1 MKTYIVSEDY
11 LTDIADA
18 IRDKTGSSEGMEVN
32 EMPGQIR
39 SITTGAV
46 DSGSI
51 TTEKLADGAVTSDK
65 IASSA
70 VTTEKLADGAIT
82 AEKLSSDAVTPTSI
96 GAEKKRLQ
104 FTAVVVTTESFV
116 EDGGYA
122 DFPYRASVELEG
134 VTPGMVPEIIFGV
147 ENAASGNFAPV
158 AESYE
163 GGIYLYAAE
172 IPEAALTIP
181 TVICWAEHS
190 FHAGSGSTSGGT
202 GNTDQIQS
210 VFEAVYPVGAIYLSA
225 VSTEPSVLFGFGTWQ
240 QIQDR
245 FLLAAGSSYVAGSTG
260 GEATHML
267 TIDEM
272 PAHTHVVSNYES
284 SVGWSGNSPSK
295 SYLNNINDGYVGS
308 NNPVSKSTGGGAAHN
323 NMPPY
328 LAVYVWQRIA

>member
-51 TTEKLADGAVTSDK
+51 TTEKLADGAVTTEKIGEGAVTTDK
-65 IASSA
+65 LASGI
-70 VTTEKLADGAIT
+70 VTTEKLATGAVT
-82 AEKLSSDAVTPTSI
+82 AEKLSSDAVTPASI

-104 FTAVVVTTESFV
+104 FTAVLVATESFV
-116 EDGGYA
+116 EDGGYT

-134 VTPGMVPEIIFGV
+134 VTPGMVPEVIFGV

-172 IPEAALTIP
+172 IPEVALTIP

-190 FHAGSGSTSGGT
+190 SNTGSGSTGSGV
-202 GNTDQIQS
+202 GNIDQIQS
-210 VFEAVYPVGAIYLSA
+210 VFEVVYPVGAIYLSA
-225 VSTEPSVLFGFGTWQ
+225 VSTDPGVLFGFGTWE

-245 FLLAAGSSYVAGSTG
+245 FLLAAGSIYSAGATG
-260 GEATHML
+260 GEAIHTL
-267 TIDEM
+267 TVDEM
-272 PAHTHVVSNYES
+272 PSHSHTIAAYGTGFS
-284 SVGWSGNSPSK
+284 SSGSGKYIICAIYNS
-295 SYLNNINDGYVGS
+295 
-308 NNPVSKSTGGGAAHN
+308 
-323 NMPPY
+323 
-328 LAVYVWQRIA
+328 

>member
-39 SITTGAV
+39 SIATGAV

-51 TTEKLADGAVTSDK
+51 TTEKLADGAVT
-65 IASSA
+65 
-70 VTTEKLADGAIT
+70 TEKLATGAVT

-116 EDGGYA
+116 EDGGHA
-122 DFPYRASVELEG
+122 DFPYRASIELEG
-134 VTPGMVPEIIFGV
+134 VTSGMVPEVILGV
-147 ENAASGNFAPV
+147 ENATSGNFAPV

-172 IPEAALTIP
+172 IPEAAFTIP

-190 FHAGSGSTSGGT
+190 FNTGSGSTSGGT

-210 VFEAVYPVGAIYLSA
+210 VFEAVYPVGFIYLST
-225 VSTEPSVLFGFGTWQ
+225 VSTDPGVLFGFGTWE

-245 FLLAAGSSYVAGSTG
+245 FLLAAGSTYAAGATG
-260 GEATHML
+260 GEATHTL
-267 TIDEM
+267 TINEM
-272 PAHTHVVSNYES
+272 PSHNHVFQRPQWYT
-284 SVGWSGNSPSK
+284 
-295 SYLNNINDGYVGS
+295 NDDTSGS
-308 NNPVSKSTGGGAAHN
+308 NQYAIFGSTASTTHSVETETYDTGGNQPHN